1 MSLGS
6 STSIRITPTSWHRKR
21 VNAPLVHLDV
31 DGPIATVTLDSPA
44 NRNALS
50 NRLVGELH
58 AHLETA
64 LRPEI
69 RAVVLT
75 GTGPV
80 FCSGADLSEATG
92 GAGGGGPNFAT
103 VLEMLWE
110 FPKTVLAKLNG
121 HVRAGGLGLVAAAD
135 IVVAPTTASFAFAEV
150 RIGVAPAMIAVLCAR
165 RMTPRA
171 IGRFLLTG
179 ERFDART
186 AVEAGL
192 VTIVT
197 EPGELDARTDELIHE
212 IRGTEPNAVAATKRL
227 LRELATL
234 DVAPGL
240 RHAEQVSKALFASPE
255 AAEGI
260 AAFKEKRPPA
270 WQQ

>member
-1 MSLGS
+1 M
-6 STSIRITPTSWHRKR
+6 
-21 VNAPLVHLDV
+21 NAPLVHLDV
-31 DGPIATVTLDSPA
+31 DGPIATITLDSPA

-75 GTGPV
+75 GTGTV

-92 GAGGGGPNFAT
+92 GAGGGGPDFPA
-103 VLEMLWE
+103 VLELLWE
-110 FPKTVLAKLNG
+110 FPKTVVARLNG

-135 IVVAPTTASFAFAEV
+135 IVIAPATASFAFAEV

-171 IGRFLLTG
+171 AGRFLLTG

-197 EPGELDARTDELIHE
+197 EPEELDGRTAELIHE
-212 IRGTEPNAVAATKRL
+212 IRATEPNAVAATKRL
-227 LRELATL
+227 LRELGTL
-234 DVAPGL
+234 DVPAGL

-270 WQQ
+270 WQV